1 MSIPI
6 AMIAAVAKN
15 GVIGGDQTIPWHIPS
30 DFAWFKRTTLGKPMI
45 MGRKQFE
52 TVGKPLPGRT
62 NIVVTRQDGY
72 QPQGVVVVAS
82 LDAALDA
89 ARDIAERDGAD
100 EIVIIGGGD
109 IYAQMMGRADRLY
122 ISHIDLAPQG
132 DVEFPPIDPTI
143 WEVVEQPEVTP
154 NPRDEASYRINVYKR
169 RKAAAH

>member
-30 DFAWFKRTTLGKPMI
+30 DFAWFKRMTL
-45 MGRKQFE
+45 
-52 TVGKPLPGRT
+52 GKPLPGRT

-143 WEVVEQPEVTP
+143 WEVAEQPEVTP

-169 RKAAAH
+169 RNAAAH

>member
-1 MSIPI
+1 GARRGRRFDQAGNAMIIPI

-62 NIVVTRQDGY
+62 NIVVTRQHGY
-72 QPQGVVVVAS
+72 QPQGVVVAAS

-89 ARDIAERDGAD
+89 ARDIAVRDG
-100 EIVIIGGGD
+100 
-109 IYAQMMGRADRLY
+109 
-122 ISHIDLAPQG
+122 
-132 DVEFPPIDPTI
+132 
-143 WEVVEQPEVTP
+143 
-154 NPRDEASYRINVYKR
+154 
-169 RKAAAH
+169 